1 MHWDIASHECQLRLS
16 EENPTTL
23 VVALSHKENFAFF
36 RQDFSATT
44 LFIRD
49 KRHNYYS
56 LYPGMAVDVVQR
68 VIEDHHINNVLFLG
82 LSKAGYGS
90 LLLSALTAKR
100 HPDITVRALS
110 FSPPTRLFPPNENVT
125 FPSYLGMIRRSET
138 NERLADNLRKYGDLR
153 KYAGLP
159 NVFWR
164 IVYCEGN
171 KSDASEAAA
180 ICHPNIQKY
189 PLPFSFHGS
198 TIPFT
203 LNRADPADLHR
214 EVEAIYRDAAND
226 PDLKATAP
234 ESKEHLK
241 RQLMQAQ
248 WIPSLAEIVTET
260 LNINFLRRT

>member
-1 MHWDIASHECQLRLS
+1 MHWDIATHECQLRLS
-16 EENPTTL
+16 DASPRTL

-36 RQDFSATT
+36 RQNFGATT
-44 LFIRD
+44 LFVRD

-56 LYPGMAVDVVQR
+56 LYPGMAVDIVQQ
-68 VIEDHHINNVLFLG
+68 VIAEHHVDNVLFLG

-90 LLLSALTAKR
+90 LLLSALTGKR
-100 HPDITVRALS
+100 HPEITVRALS
-110 FSPPTRLFPPNENVT
+110 FSPPTRLFPPNGNVT

-138 NERLADNLRKYGDLR
+138 NERLAENLRKYGDL
-153 KYAGLP
+153 KKHAGLP

-171 KSDASEAAA
+171 KADATEAAA
-180 ICHPNIQKY
+180 IIHPNIQKY

-203 LNRADPADLHR
+203 LNRTDPDDLHR

-226 PDLKATAP
+226 PDLKATVP

-241 RQLMQAQ
+241 QQLMQAH
-248 WIPSLAEIVTET
+248 WIPSLTEIVAET
-260 LNINFLRRT
+260 LKIDFLGRA